1 MDVLSSIVVIFAYI
15 DMFPIAKI
23 QLLFGFSKQFVEFW
37 HAEHLHIRQGK
48 RICHAELTQIFPFS
62 KVHMGTYPVCTQ
74 RYYFILNVANK
85 SRFLFLC
92 VVVTEDLG
100 KFLFGSG

>member
-1 MDVLSSIVVIFAYI
+1 
-15 DMFPIAKI
+15 MFPIAKI

-62 KVHMGTYPVCTQ
+62 KVHMGTYPVCTNLDF
-74 RYYFILNVANK
+74 YFSALSSPKILASFFSAVGNGPRKRMVP
-85 SRFLFLC
+85 
-92 VVVTEDLG
+92 
-100 KFLFGSG
+100 SGAKRMVSGIASTP